1 MCHLWNSD
9 SPPKKLVLFQLD
21 ELMNRYGFST
31 LSMLKWFCFL
41 ASNFKIEFP
50 THTVHHVFTDSWHF
64 LHDPKFLRTL
74 FSFFQSL
81 SRGDTNL
88 RVLAVYGV
96 QWLALARLWCWLH
109 VQQTSAVP
117 WRILNRDLCLFFRFD
132 GGLVVIEFGTWNV
145 YIYIYYNS

>member
-31 LSMLKWFCFL
+31 LSMLRCFCFL

-50 THTVHHVFTDSWHF
+50 THTVHHFFTDSWHF

-117 WRILNRDLCLFFRFD
+117 WRILNRDLCFFSD
-132 GGLVVIEFGTWNV
+132 LTGVWYLLNLVHETCIC
-145 YIYIYYNS
+145 IYYDS